1 MLGAVEGM
9 LHKLVVLRGIVV
21 QAVLDKMEEA
31 DNRIQ
36 RSPQLVACVREKIAL
51 EPSHLE
57 NPLIHLLERPERGF
71 QILRPLLDL
80 KLQVLVLGLQLS
92 K

>member
-1 MLGAVEGM
+1 MLGAIEGM
-9 LHKLVVLRGIVV
+9 LHKLVVLLGIVV

-51 EPSHLE
+51 EASHLE
-57 NPLIHLLERPERGF
+57 NPLIHLLERP
-71 QILRPLLDL
+71 
-80 KLQVLVLGLQLS
+80 
-92 K
+92 